1 MSLLEKTR
9 STLAAWAP
17 FASGIQTFS
26 VEEAGQRLAC
36 ELSGLDTFGCA
47 FVRFELHSDALS
59 SATIDRLR
67 AVSKD
72 LSSRLTYLLEP
83 IAPIESDAEKCI
95 IQMRSHPPQRDEQRT
110 SYYELLVRR
119 GGELSLCRWT
129 KEPGDVRQVLPAHV
143 TREVFLRLVGDFS
156 AAAA

>member
-1 MSLLEKTR
+1 MTLMEKTR
-9 STLAAWAP
+9 AALAAAP
-17 FASGIQTFS
+17 LFSSGRQLLAVDES
-26 VEEAGQRLAC
+26 GQSLSC

-59 SATIDRLR
+59 EATIEQIRNI
-67 AVSKD
+67 SNK
-72 LSSRLTYLLEP
+72 LSSRLNYLLEP
-83 IAPIESDAEKCI
+83 ITAVEADAEQCVV
-95 IQMRSHPPQRDEQRT
+95 QLRSNPPQRDEQRT

-129 KEPGDVRQVLPAHV
+129 KDPGDSRQPLPAHV